1 MSKPSSL
8 AVLSSLA
15 IFEALSKSELRKVAA
30 LSTPSRIRAGQEFIT
45 EGSSGREAFIITS
58 GRGTVRRGN
67 RLVAG
72 VGPGDIVGEM
82 ALFAGLNRT
91 ASVTADT
98 DLEVEVLTRTEFM
111 SLLDQ
116 VPAITKKLMTSAF
129 KRIHELEEVV
139 PGSVEVRW

>member
-1 MSKPSSL
+1 MSRPSSL
-8 AVLSSLA
+8 DVLSSVG
-15 IFEALSKSELRKVAA
+15 IFDALSKSELRKIAA
-30 LSTPSRIRAGQEFIT
+30 LSTPSKISAGQEFIT

-58 GRGTVRRGN
+58 GRGTVRRGS

-82 ALFAGLNRT
+82 ALFAGLDRT

-98 DLEVEVLTRTEFM
+98 DIEVEVLSRTEFM

-116 VPAITKKLMTSAF
+116 VPVITKKLMASAF
-129 KRIHELEEVV
+129 ERLHELE
-139 PGSVEVRW
+139 PSLG

>member
-1 MSKPSSL
+1 MAPHTSKGSSL

-15 IFEALSKSELRKVAA
+15 IFESLSKAELRKVAA
-30 LSTPSRIRAGQEFIT
+30 LSTPSTIAAGEVFLT
-45 EGSSGREAFIITS
+45 EGSSGQEAFIITK

-82 ALFAGLNRT
+82 ALFAGIDRT

-116 VPAITKKLMTSAF
+116 VPAITKMLMSSAL
-129 KRIHELEEVV
+129 KRSHELE
-139 PGSVEVRW
+139 PSLG

>member
-1 MSKPSSL
+1 MSAHTAKQSSFD
-8 AVLSSLA
+8 VLSSLA
-15 IFEALSKSELRKVAA
+15 IFDSLSKAELRKVAA
-30 LSTPSRIRAGQEFIT
+30 LSTPSTIGAGETFLT
-45 EGSSGREAFIITS
+45 EGSPGREAFIITA

-82 ALFAGLNRT
+82 ALFAGINRT

-98 DLEVEVLTRTEFM
+98 DVEVEVLSRTEFM

-116 VPAITKKLMTSAF
+116 VPTIAKKLMTSAF
-129 KRIHELEEVV
+129 KRIHELE
-139 PGSVEVRW
+139 PSLG

>member
-8 AVLSSLA
+8 DVLSSLA
-15 IFEALSKSELRKVAA
+15 LFDALSKSELRKIAA
-30 LSTPSRIRAGQEFIT
+30 LSTPSKISAGQEFIT
-45 EGSSGREAFIITS
+45 EGSAGREAFIITS
-58 GRGTVRRGN
+58 GRGTVRRRN

-82 ALFAGLNRT
+82 ALFAGINRT

-111 SLLDQ
+111 SMLDQ
-116 VPAITKKLMTSAF
+116 VPVITKKLMASAF
-129 KRIHELEEVV
+129 KRIHELE
-139 PGSVEVRW
+139 PSLG